1 MPCYTETIILVRLL
15 TTMRHPSHKLTRLF
29 LKALALSW
37 ITLADYTVGAEPPD
51 AFSALTAYVARQIQ
65 SDKIVFVGAQRC
77 TEWFYKQL
85 KQKPPRSP
93 IHTIALTRVES
104 DGQSD
109 ATSECRARYP
119 DGLESARRAFSQ
131 AQSALS
137 ISLTFYELALVGDRD
152 DNSRYNESELKDL
165 LESFKLP
172 FHEILP
178 ATAHVD
184 ALAAQFDLARKDNTL
199 EAVMLSMGVLYDK
212 GYRLT
217 TSDRTALNNVSG

>member
-1 MPCYTETIILVRLL
+1 
-15 TTMRHPSHKLTRLF
+15 MRHSSHKTAWLF
-29 LKALALSW
+29 LVVLALGW
-37 ITLADYTVGAEPPD
+37 MTLDDYTAGAEPPD
-51 AFSALTAYVARQIQ
+51 AFNALTAYVAQQIQ
-65 SDKIVFVGAQRC
+65 SDKVVFVDAQRC

-85 KQKPPRSP
+85 KQKPPRSQT
-93 IHTIALTRVES
+93 HTIVFTPVES
-104 DGQSD
+104 NAQSD
-109 ATSECRARYP
+109 SASECRIRYP
-119 DGLESARRAFSQ
+119 EGLESARHAFSQ

-137 ISLTFYELALVGDRD
+137 ISLTFYELVLVGDRD
-152 DNSRYNESELKDL
+152 DNHRYSENELKDL

-178 ATAHVD
+178 STAHVD
-184 ALAAQFDLARKDNTL
+184 ALAAQFNLARKDNTL